1 MNRPLAPGRQP
12 TVASD
17 HEDLFGDSGPDPA
30 HPGRGAAESACPK
43 RTSAVG
49 RGAAESAC
57 PSAKAEGWVELKRLA
72 EPPAGP
78 RLASARIVA
87 VLAELREEAQ
97 STVLLGGCEEASPH

>member
-1 MNRPLAPGRQP
+1 MSRPLDPGHRP

-17 HEDLFGDSGPDPA
+17 REDLFGDSVPDPA
-30 HPGRGAAESACPK
+30 RPDRGAVESACPK

-78 RLASARIVA
+78 TLASAPIVA
-87 VLAELREEAQ
+87 VLAERREKAQ
-97 STVLLGGCEEASPH
+97 